1 MATRPLTSRLA
12 QLWQLPLLL
21 ISLGLFGYAAYLF
34 IDPKPGLTIDEK
46 LAFARK
52 FIDDERP
59 EAAIQFLNQLLATT
73 RLQQDKQGMI
83 HIMLAEALEDG
94 QKDAKTSL
102 PINHLQIIEQT
113 RLAVA
118 MGVKADAQTYRRL
131 GESYES
137 LERPAEAL
145 ENYRRAML
153 MDQSHTLH
161 LQRKVI
167 DLQMSSAAPGSAGA
181 AEASIEDYLKLTDL
195 TPTERGWALGNKAKL
210 LADRGAFVE
219 ARAALAEAIKLDSD
233 PIAMGQ
239 INYRLGYCA
248 WKLGD
253 WAEAER
259 LLRLSREQL
268 KSQHPLDADAAEL
281 LGKIFQ
287 DRNDYKTADSFFQDV
302 IVSHPDS
309 AVYTPARLGRGVCR
323 IYLGQD
329 ASGLTDL
336 QYVVNQILAKES
348 KQQFKAETIDG
359 LHLASAALQTQ
370 DKIEG
375 AMEVMAYEQQLIPD
389 PPGSF
394 FARLGNVFEKRA
406 AQIERT
412 IPTASAAD
420 KIRREQQVR
429 DCYTKSGDS
438 YIAYSRA
445 LTVGDDRGYGDALW
459 HGIELYDKAANL
471 QAVISAMELFVAERP
486 DDALAPDA
494 LLRLGRSYQAAGMF
508 DKAIS
513 AFQRNQFRYPQ
524 SLAASKSAV
533 PLAEAFIA
541 KGPDSFGKAESVL
554 LSVVENNKVITPAA
568 EEFKSALFQLAQL
581 YYRTGRY
588 EESVA
593 RLEEMTQRYP
603 NDDRMGQLVFLMAD
617 SYRKSASLIDV
628 KMLATSAQ
636 ASPSGTKTS
645 PEVDIVE
652 ATAAKKERLEKARQ
666 LFDRSIETYSA
677 KPPVTDTDKLYFKLA
692 HFYRADCMYD
702 LGNYNEAIKQYD
714 AAAFRYQDDP
724 SALAAYV
731 QIVNAYCALGKT
743 EEAKT
748 ANERAKWLLRR
759 MPPEAFQNGA
769 FAMPKAYWEQWLKW
783 TSTAGMW

>member
-1 MATRPLTSRLA
+1 MASKAVSRRLA

-21 ISLGLFGYAAYLF
+21 VSLGLFGYAAYLF
-34 IDPKPGLTIDEK
+34 IDPKPGLSIDEK
-46 LAFARK
+46 LAFGRK
-52 FIDDERP
+52 FIDEERP
-59 EAAIQFLNQLLATT
+59 EAAIQFLNQLLATHK
-73 RLQQDKQGMI
+73 LPQEKQGLI
-83 HIMLAEALEDG
+83 HMMLAEALDLG
-94 QKDAKTSL
+94 QKQSKTSL
-102 PINHLQIIEQT
+102 EINYRQILEQT
-113 RLAVA
+113 RLAVS
-118 MGVKADAQTYRRL
+118 MGVQADAQTYRRL
-131 GESYES
+131 GESYEAIDK
-137 LERPAEAL
+137 PAEAM

-153 MDQSHTLH
+153 MDQSRTMR

-167 DLQMSSAAPGSAGA
+167 DLQMARGENGP
-181 AEASIEDYLKLTDL
+181 AEASIEEYLKLSDL
-195 TPTERGWALGNKAKL
+195 TPAERGWALGNQAKL

-219 ARAALAEAIKLDSD
+219 ARAALAEALKLDSD

-239 INYRLGYCA
+239 VNFRLGYCA

-268 KSQHPLDADAAEL
+268 KVQHPLDAEAAVL
-281 LGKIFQ
+281 LGRIFQ
-287 DRNDYKTADSFFQDV
+287 DRGDFKTAESFYKDV
-302 IVSHPDS
+302 IISHPDS
-309 AVYTPARLGRGVCR
+309 AVYSSARLGRGVCR
-323 IYLGQD
+323 IGRGED
-329 ASGLTDL
+329 AGGLEDFK
-336 QYVVNQILAKES
+336 YVVAQILAKES
-348 KQQFKAETIDG
+348 KQRFKPEAIEG
-359 LHLASAALQTQ
+359 LHQATAALQQQ
-370 DKIEG
+370 DKLAG
-375 AMEVMAYEQQLIPD
+375 ALELMTYEQQLIPD
-389 PPGSF
+389 PPASF
-394 FARLGNVFEKRA
+394 FARLGGIYERRA
-406 AQIERT
+406 DQIERSQT
-412 IPTASAAD
+412 SNTAE
-420 KIRREQQVR
+420 KIRRETQIR
-429 DCYTKSGDS
+429 DFRTKAGDS

-445 LTVGDDRGYGDALW
+445 LTINDDRGYGEALW
-459 HGIELYDKAANL
+459 RGIEMYDRASNL
-471 QAVISAMELFVAERP
+471 HSVISAMELFVAERP

-554 LSVVENNKVITPAA
+554 LSVVENNLVITPAA
-568 EEFKSALFQLAQL
+568 EEFKQALFQLAQL

-593 RLEEMTQRYP
+593 KLEELTVRYP
-603 NDDRMGQLVFLMAD
+603 NDEHIGQLVFLMAD
-617 SYRKSASLIDV
+617 SYRKSAGLVDV
-628 KMLATSAQ
+628 KLLATSN
-636 ASPSGTKTS
+636 SPSA
-645 PEVDIVE
+645 PAVDMVE
-652 ATAAKKERLEKARQ
+652 ANAARRSRLEKARS
-666 LFDRSIETYSA
+666 LFDRSIEVYSRKA
-677 KPPVTDTDKLYFKLA
+677 PTTDTDRLYQKLS

-731 QIVNAYCALGKT
+731 QIVNAYCALGKL

-759 MPPEAFQNGA
+759 MPPESFQNGA

-783 TSTAGMW
+783 TSASGMW

>member
-1 MATRPLTSRLA
+1 MEAMASKAVSRRLA
-12 QLWQLPLLL
+12 QLWQLPLLMV
-21 ISLGLFGYAAYLF
+21 SLGLFGYAAYLF

-46 LAFARK
+46 LSFGRK

-59 EAAIQFLNQLLATT
+59 EAAIQFLNQLLTT
-73 RLQQDKQGMI
+73 HKLQPDKQGLI
-83 HIMLAEALEDG
+83 HMMLAEALDMG
-94 QKDAKTSL
+94 QKQSKTSVE
-102 PINHLQIIEQT
+102 INYRQILEQT
-113 RLAVA
+113 RLAVS
-118 MGVKADAQTYRRL
+118 MGVQADAQTYRRL
-131 GESYES
+131 GEAYEAIDK
-137 LERPAEAL
+137 PAEAL

-153 MDQSHTLH
+153 MDQSRTMR

-167 DLQMSSAAPGSAGA
+167 DLQMARSENGA
-181 AEASIEDYLKLTDL
+181 AEASIEEYLKLSDI
-195 TPTERGWALGNKAKL
+195 TPAERGWALGNQAKL

-219 ARAALAEAIKLDSD
+219 ARSALAEALKLDSD

-239 INYRLGYCA
+239 VNYRLGYCA

-268 KSQHPLDADAAEL
+268 KIQHPLDAEAAAL
-281 LGKIFQ
+281 LGRIFQ
-287 DRNDYKTADSFFQDV
+287 DRSDFKTAESFYKDV
-302 IVSHPDS
+302 IISHPDS
-309 AVYTPARLGRGVCR
+309 AVYTSARLGRGVCR
-323 IYLGQD
+323 IGRSED
-329 ASGLTDL
+329 AGGLEDL
-336 QYVVNQILAKES
+336 KYVVAQILAKES
-348 KQQFKAETIDG
+348 KQRFKADTIEG
-359 LHLASAALQTQ
+359 LHQATAALQQQ
-370 DKIEG
+370 DKLAG
-375 AMEVMAYEQQLIPD
+375 ALELMTYEQQLIPD

-394 FARLGNVFEKRA
+394 FARLGGIYERRA
-406 AQIERT
+406 DQIERT
-412 IPTASAAD
+412 PAANAAD
-420 KIRREQQVR
+420 KIRRETQIR
-429 DCYTKSGDS
+429 DFRTKAGDS
-438 YIAYSRA
+438 FIAFSRA
-445 LTVGDDRGYGDALW
+445 LTVNDDRGYGEALW
-459 HGIELYDKAANL
+459 HGIEMYDRAANL

-508 DKAIS
+508 DKAIN

-541 KGPDSFGKAESVL
+541 KGPESFGKAESVL
-554 LSVVENNKVITPAA
+554 LSVIENNLIITPAA
-568 EEFKSALFQLAQL
+568 EEFKQALFQLAQL

-588 EESVA
+588 EEAVA
-593 RLEEMTQRYP
+593 KLEELTVRYP
-603 NDDRMGQLVFLMAD
+603 NDEHIGQLVFLMAD
-617 SYRKSASLIDV
+617 SYRKSAGLVDV
-628 KMLATSAQ
+628 KMLTTSTA
-636 ASPSGTKTS
+636 PST
-645 PEVDIVE
+645 PAVDMVE
-652 ATAAKKERLEKARQ
+652 ANAARRNRLEKARS
-666 LFDRSIETYSA
+666 LFDRCIEVYTRA
-677 KPPVTDTDKLYFKLA
+677 APTTDTDKLYQKLS

-731 QIVNAYCALGKT
+731 QIVNAYCALGKL

-759 MPPEAFQNGA
+759 MPPESFQNGA